1 MTNSEQIQAIN
12 NIMNKPTD
20 RKYYAVKG
28 DTYSYREELKS
39 WGWQW
44 DVAARMW
51 TICATPNANAVM
63 AFKEI
68 AGIWVEEL

>member
-20 RKYYAVKG
+20 KKYYALKG
-28 DTYSYREELKS
+28 STYQYREELKS
-39 WGWQW
+39 WGWSW
-44 DVAARMW
+44 DVDRQSW
-51 TICATPNANAVM
+51 TIYATPSSSAVN

-68 AGIWVEEL
+68 GGVWIEEL